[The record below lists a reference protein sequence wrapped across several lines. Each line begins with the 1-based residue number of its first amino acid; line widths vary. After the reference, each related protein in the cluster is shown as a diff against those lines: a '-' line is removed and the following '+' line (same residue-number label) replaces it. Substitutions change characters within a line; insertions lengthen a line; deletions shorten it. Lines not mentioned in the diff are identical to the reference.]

1 MLDVLLESKAPHT
14 RRIGGTLASTLVHGA
29 IITGAVLLTVQEHHG
44 IVREPPPEA
53 LGPYVVV
60 QPPEPQTTDRPPASP
75 RTPES
80 PSLPTTPFPPIDQ
93 VTTTIQ
99 TTDPG
104 PTVIMPDNLTAGPA
118 SSPTNMVG
126 GPPGTGA
133 AAASTEAM
141 DVRLVEKPPRV
152 LRSENPRFP
161 EALRARGQ
169 NGRIVVQFVVDTLG
183 RAEMSEFKVV
193 DATDAQL
200 ADAVRAVLPRF
211 RFTPGEAAGRKVRT
225 MVALPFDFTLVR

>member
-1 MLDVLLESKAPHT
+1 MLNVLLESKAQHT
-14 RRIGGTLASTLVHGA
+14 RRVGGTLASALIHGA
-29 IITGAVLLTVQEHHG
+29 VITAAVLLTVQQPHMM
-44 IVREPPPEA
+44 PKLDPPEIYHDIWPA
-53 LGPYVVV
+53 PPTPPAPTAPRQATSHETRAPSPVPSIPMPMVDVVPNTITPV
-60 QPPEPQTTDRPPASP
+60 DPNVTPITTDNVRVGPGLPGGPAAGP
-75 RTPES
+75 
-80 PSLPTTPFPPIDQ
+80 
-93 VTTTIQ
+93 
-99 TTDPG
+99 PG
-104 PTVIMPDNLTAGPA
+104 PTTGP
-118 SSPTNMVG
+118 N
-126 GPPGTGA
+126 
-133 AAASTEAM
+133 EAM

-211 RFTPGEAAGRKVRT
+211 RFTPGEAAGHKVRT

>member
-1 MLDVLLESKAPHT
+1 MLNVLLESKAPHT
-14 RRIGGTLASTLVHGA
+14 RRVGGTLASTLVHA
-29 IITGAVLLTVQEHHG
+29 ALITGAVFFTVQKAPR
-44 IVREPPPEA
+44 VAFSKPEA
-53 LGPYVVV
+53 EDIGPYVIVE
-60 QPPEPQTTDRPPASP
+60 PPKPQVTERPPAPPQPSDRFPAPTIPMP
-75 RTPES
+75 RIETV
-80 PSLPTTPFPPIDQ
+80 PTTIAPVDPNVGPI
-93 VTTTIQ
+93 T
-99 TTDPG
+99 
-104 PTVIMPDNLTAGPA
+104 PDNLRMGPA
-118 SSPTNMVG
+118 VPPG
-126 GPPGTGA
+126 GPAAGPPG
-133 AAASTEAM
+133 ASSGPNDAV

-152 LRSENPRFP
+152 LRSDNPRFP

-211 RFTPGEAAGRKVRT
+211 RFTPGEAGGHKVRT

>member
-29 IITGAVLLTVQEHHG
+29 IITAAVVLTVQEGPH
-44 IVREPPPEA
+44 ISIKDPPPAEIIYKTRLPDAPPPEQ
-53 LGPYVVV
+53 
-60 QPPEPQTTDRPPASP
+60 QPATPREPVLDSPA
-75 RTPES
+75 
-80 PSLPTTPFPPIDQ
+80 PSMPMPTIETVPTTIAPVD
-93 VTTTIQ
+93 
-99 TTDPG
+99 
-104 PTVIMPDNLTAGPA
+104 PTVGPITSDNLRIGPA
-118 SSPTNMVG
+118 VTPG
-126 GPPGTGA
+126 EPAAGPPGAPIGTG
-133 AAASTEAM
+133 EAM
-141 DVRLVEKPPRV
+141 DVRVVDKPPRV